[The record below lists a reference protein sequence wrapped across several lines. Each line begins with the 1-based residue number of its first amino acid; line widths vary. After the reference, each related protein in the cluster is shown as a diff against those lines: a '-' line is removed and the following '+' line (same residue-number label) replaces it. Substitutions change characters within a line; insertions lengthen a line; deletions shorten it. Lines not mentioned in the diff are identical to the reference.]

1 MPSHVDDRGS
11 SRVDAH
17 DDVETQIAG
26 KGTEKGGGAKVRVVL
41 VAVTVLAVLAGSW
54 LMNQRQ
60 AEEAQAGEM
69 SQVEVAGAA
78 AAPQIGEAAPDF
90 TAADIDGE
98 EVRLSEIEGEAW
110 VVFMA
115 TWCAQCRVEA
125 PDVETTHAERDDITV
140 IAVYV
145 GEDAATV
152 DAYAERLGLTFHQIP
167 DTDNDI
173 ARAYGAGAIPH
184 HFFLDSDGIVR
195 DVRFGALGPRQIEEA
210 LATTR

>member
-1 MPSHVDDRGS
+1 MPNHVSDREAT
-11 SRVDAH
+11 RADEH
-17 DDVETQIAG
+17 DDVVTPDADKSSG
-26 KGTEKGGGAKVRVVL
+26 KGNGATMRVVL

-60 AEEAQAGEM
+60 AEEAEAGEM

-90 TAADIDGE
+90 TAVDIDGE

-110 VVFMA
+110 IVFMA

-125 PDVETTHAERDDITV
+125 PDVEATHADRDDVTV

-145 GEDAATV
+145 GEDTETV

-167 DTDNDI
+167 DSDNDI

-184 HFFLDSDGIVR
+184 HFFLDADGIVR

>member
-1 MPSHVDDRGS
+1 MPSHVSDQGTTQ
-11 SRVDAH
+11 VGEH
-17 DDVETQIAG
+17 DDAATPGAG
-26 KGTEKGGGAKVRVVL
+26 RGDGARRGATMRVVL
-41 VAVTVLAVLAGSW
+41 VTVTVLAVLAGSW

-60 AEEAQAGEM
+60 TEEAEAGEI

-78 AAPQIGEAAPDF
+78 PAPQIGEAAPDF
-90 TAADIDGE
+90 TAVGIDGE
-98 EVRLSEIEGEAW
+98 EVRLSEIEGETW
-110 VVFMA
+110 IVFMA

-125 PDVETTHAERDDITV
+125 PDVEAAHAEGDGVTV

-145 GEDAATV
+145 GEDADTV

-167 DTDNDI
+167 DADNDI

-184 HFFLDSDGIVR
+184 HFFLDADGIVR
-195 DVRFGALGPRQIEEA
+195 DVRFGALGPRQIDEA